1 MVSNPLRAIREGIA
15 EGDIAVFTGVHDFL
29 AVVLYLAQ
37 FSFFCVG
44 VDPWHKA
51 LTPVAYGGRSFAVR
65 AEGGVRPKEARPL
78 AGFEQN
84 DVAVWSKALVLED
97 SRSNVCLVMDKKV
110 L

>member
-1 MVSNPLRAIREGIA
+1 MVSYPLRTIREGIA
-15 EGDIAVFTGVHDFL
+15 EGDVAVFTGVHDLL

-51 LTPVAYGGRSFAVR
+51 LTALAYGGRSFAVR

-78 AGFEQN
+78 AGFEPN
-84 DVAVWSKALVLED
+84 DVGVWSEALMLED
-97 SRSNVCLVMDKKV
+97 GRSNVCLVVDEEV